1 MLIGLMGSS
10 FVGNGMLSTAV
21 VIAGVISVGI
31 AHGFIN
37 APVVTH
43 VAHSELARQIGA
55 NSATTAYRFLE
66 RIGHVVG
73 PVLVA
78 QLFLIWGQSPQI
90 LAGIGIATAIWASS
104 SSCTARRRAWSRR
117 SGDGTMIDRIRARSV
132 GIVAGLL
139 LSILA
144 ASAPAQEKFASKWFR
159 YGPGVDT
166 AWTISADPAKP
177 LRLSVQRKARAS
189 SASSKRV
196 LVLYPRPS
204 SAYDIAIT
212 KILQEFDAKDVDA
225 TVTVINFEM
234 NDVRGTES
242 IQFAE
247 NNKID
252 LIFAMGSDPPP
263 GFSTTTAAAR
273 SRSCR
278 CARKIRSNWG
288 RSRITS
294 AAAAPFCVHVAEC
307 PGRSADGLREGIAA
321 RPQESGRA
329 GRQQECER
337 GADPGG
343 AHCVLCAPDRNSS
356 HLGSGAESV
365 EGARRAGPDRAE
377 RGPDH
382 AQSDP
387 DLSKSLFWMTGS
399 TSVFLEIRTVNE
411 HADRVPVVSVV
422 PEIVKAGPD
431 TAVLAIGVSFE
442 SNAHL
447 AAIYGAQILAGRAK
461 AGDLKVGLVSPP
473 DIAISFMKA
482 REIGLR
488 IPFNFYESASFIY
501 DYEGRPARTTASKV
515 LPEKEN

>member
-1 MLIGLMGSS
+1 
-10 FVGNGMLSTAV
+10 
-21 VIAGVISVGI
+21 
-31 AHGFIN
+31 
-37 APVVTH
+37 
-43 VAHSELARQIGA
+43 
-55 NSATTAYRFLE
+55 
-66 RIGHVVG
+66 
-73 PVLVA
+73 
-78 QLFLIWGQSPQI
+78 
-90 LAGIGIATAIWASS
+90 
-104 SSCTARRRAWSRR
+104 
-117 SGDGTMIDRIRARSV
+117 MIDRIRARSA

-139 LSILA
+139 LSTLA
-144 ASAPAQEKFASKWFR
+144 VSAPAQEKFASKWFR
-159 YGPGVDT
+159 YGPGVDS

-177 LRLSVQRKARAS
+177 LQLSVQRKARAS

-252 LIFAMGSDPPP
+252 LIFAMGSESTAWLFDNYRGGKIPVVSVCSKDPVQL
-263 GFSTTTAAAR
+263 GQI
-273 SRSCR
+273 
-278 CARKIRSNWG
+278 K
-288 RSRITS
+288 
-294 AAAAPFCVHVAEC
+294 
-307 PGRSADGLREGIAA
+307 DY
-321 RPQESGRA
+321 
-329 GRQQECER
+329 ER
-337 GADPGG
+337 GSGSNFAFTSLNVPVEVQMAYVKELRPDLKNLAVLVDSKNVSAVQTQAEPIASFARQTGIQVIWG
-343 AHCVLCAPDRNSS
+343 AVQNPSK
-356 HLGSGAESV
+356 
-365 EGARRAGPDRAE
+365 AREELVPIVQSAVQTMRK
-377 RGPDH
+377 
-382 AQSDP
+382 SDP

-422 PEIVKAGPD
+422 PEIVKAGAD

>member
-1 MLIGLMGSS
+1 
-10 FVGNGMLSTAV
+10 
-21 VIAGVISVGI
+21 
-31 AHGFIN
+31 
-37 APVVTH
+37 
-43 VAHSELARQIGA
+43 
-55 NSATTAYRFLE
+55 
-66 RIGHVVG
+66 
-73 PVLVA
+73 
-78 QLFLIWGQSPQI
+78 
-90 LAGIGIATAIWASS
+90 
-104 SSCTARRRAWSRR
+104 
-117 SGDGTMIDRIRARSV
+117 MIDRIRARSV
-132 GIVAGLL
+132 AIVAGLL
-139 LSILA
+139 LSTLA

-177 LRLSVQRKARAS
+177 LQLSVQRKARAS

-234 NDVRGTES
+234 NDVRGTEL

-252 LIFAMGSDPPP
+252 LIFAMGSESTAWLFDNYRGGKIPVVSVCSKDPVQL
-263 GFSTTTAAAR
+263 GQI
-273 SRSCR
+273 
-278 CARKIRSNWG
+278 K
-288 RSRITS
+288 
-294 AAAAPFCVHVAEC
+294 
-307 PGRSADGLREGIAA
+307 DY
-321 RPQESGRA
+321 
-329 GRQQECER
+329 ER
-337 GADPGG
+337 GSGSNFAFTSLNVPVEVQMAYVKELRPDLKNLAVLVDSKNVSAVQTQAEPIASFARQTGIQVIWG
-343 AHCVLCAPDRNSS
+343 AVQNPSK
-356 HLGSGAESV
+356 
-365 EGARRAGPDRAE
+365 AREELVPIVQSAVQTMRK
-377 RGPDH
+377 
-382 AQSDP
+382 SDP

>member
-1 MLIGLMGSS
+1 ML
-10 FVGNGMLSTAV
+10 LST
-21 VIAGVISVGI
+21 
-31 AHGFIN
+31 
-37 APVVTH
+37 
-43 VAHSELARQIGA
+43 
-55 NSATTAYRFLE
+55 
-66 RIGHVVG
+66 
-73 PVLVA
+73 
-78 QLFLIWGQSPQI
+78 
-90 LAGIGIATAIWASS
+90 
-104 SSCTARRRAWSRR
+104 
-117 SGDGTMIDRIRARSV
+117 
-132 GIVAGLL
+132 
-139 LSILA
+139 LA

-177 LRLSVQRKARAS
+177 LQLSVQRKARAS

-252 LIFAMGSDPPP
+252 LIFAMGSESTAWLFDNYRGGKIPVVSVCSKDPVQL
-263 GFSTTTAAAR
+263 GQI
-273 SRSCR
+273 
-278 CARKIRSNWG
+278 K
-288 RSRITS
+288 
-294 AAAAPFCVHVAEC
+294 
-307 PGRSADGLREGIAA
+307 DY
-321 RPQESGRA
+321 
-329 GRQQECER
+329 ER
-337 GADPGG
+337 GSGSNFAFTSLNVPVEVQMAYVKELRPDLKNLAVLVDSKNVSAVQTQAEPIASFARQTGIQVIWG
-343 AHCVLCAPDRNSS
+343 AVQNPSK
-356 HLGSGAESV
+356 
-365 EGARRAGPDRAE
+365 AREELVPIVQSAVQTMRK
-377 RGPDH
+377 
-382 AQSDP
+382 SDP

>member
-1 MLIGLMGSS
+1 
-10 FVGNGMLSTAV
+10 
-21 VIAGVISVGI
+21 
-31 AHGFIN
+31 
-37 APVVTH
+37 
-43 VAHSELARQIGA
+43 
-55 NSATTAYRFLE
+55 
-66 RIGHVVG
+66 
-73 PVLVA
+73 
-78 QLFLIWGQSPQI
+78 
-90 LAGIGIATAIWASS
+90 
-104 SSCTARRRAWSRR
+104 
-117 SGDGTMIDRIRARSV
+117 MIDRVRARSV
-132 GIVAGLL
+132 GIIAGLL
-139 LSILA
+139 LSTLA

-177 LRLSVQRKARAS
+177 LQLSVQRKARAS

-252 LIFAMGSDPPP
+252 LIFAMGSESTAWLFDNYRGGKIPVVSVCSKDPVQL
-263 GFSTTTAAAR
+263 GQI
-273 SRSCR
+273 
-278 CARKIRSNWG
+278 K
-288 RSRITS
+288 
-294 AAAAPFCVHVAEC
+294 
-307 PGRSADGLREGIAA
+307 DY
-321 RPQESGRA
+321 
-329 GRQQECER
+329 ER
-337 GADPGG
+337 GSGSNFAFTSLNVPVEVQMAYVKELRPDLKNLAVLVDSKNVSAVQTQAEPIASFARQTGIQVIWG
-343 AHCVLCAPDRNSS
+343 AVQNPSK
-356 HLGSGAESV
+356 
-365 EGARRAGPDRAE
+365 AREELVPIVQSAVQTMRK
-377 RGPDH
+377 
-382 AQSDP
+382 SDP

>member
-1 MLIGLMGSS
+1 
-10 FVGNGMLSTAV
+10 
-21 VIAGVISVGI
+21 
-31 AHGFIN
+31 
-37 APVVTH
+37 
-43 VAHSELARQIGA
+43 
-55 NSATTAYRFLE
+55 
-66 RIGHVVG
+66 
-73 PVLVA
+73 
-78 QLFLIWGQSPQI
+78 
-90 LAGIGIATAIWASS
+90 
-104 SSCTARRRAWSRR
+104 
-117 SGDGTMIDRIRARSV
+117 MIDRIRARSA

-139 LSILA
+139 LSTLA
-144 ASAPAQEKFASKWFR
+144 VSAPAQEKFASKWFR
-159 YGPGVDT
+159 YGPGVDS

-177 LRLSVQRKARAS
+177 LQLSVQRKARAS

-252 LIFAMGSDPPP
+252 LIFAMGSESTAWLFDNYRGGRIPVVSVCSKDPVQL
-263 GFSTTTAAAR
+263 GQI
-273 SRSCR
+273 
-278 CARKIRSNWG
+278 K
-288 RSRITS
+288 
-294 AAAAPFCVHVAEC
+294 
-307 PGRSADGLREGIAA
+307 DY
-321 RPQESGRA
+321 
-329 GRQQECER
+329 ER
-337 GADPGG
+337 GSGSNFAFTSLNVPVEVQMAYVKELRPDLKNLAVLVDSKNVSAVQTQAEPIASFARQTGIQVIWG
-343 AHCVLCAPDRNSS
+343 AVQNPSK
-356 HLGSGAESV
+356 
-365 EGARRAGPDRAE
+365 AREELVPIVQSAVQTMRK
-377 RGPDH
+377 
-382 AQSDP
+382 SDP

-422 PEIVKAGPD
+422 PEIVKAGAD